1 MKNLI
6 NSLLLNRHQVQELT
20 CHKVLQEAQ
29 KRAILHQS
37 NSKIKQL
44 INFLKMTTNQDG
56 EKRAH
61 QKKLR
66 PLKSLR
72 KEEGRII
79 KNTYLTF

>member
-1 MKNLI
+1 
-6 NSLLLNRHQVQELT
+6 
-20 CHKVLQEAQ
+20 
-29 KRAILHQS
+29 
-37 NSKIKQL
+37 
-44 INFLKMTTNQDG
+44 MTTNQDG